1 MSERENQEMNE
12 PKTDDYRYRW
22 DYGAQCAYEAQK
34 QKQTKRRGAW
44 TYAIVMASVFAACLA
59 LLVGVLI
66 WYSAGG
72 TVNDRIETVAKKV
85 SPSTVLIHTTDGEGS
100 YGYGTGFFI
109 RSDGYIATNYHVV
122 ENGRNVQVTLYS
134 GQRAAAQLIGYSAID
149 DLAVLK
155 IQGMG
160 YPTVKIGDSD
170 ALRVGELA
178 VAIGHPSGADG
189 SLPWTTT
196 HGIVSALDRVVSV
209 SGGGK
214 HGEMTMIQTDAPVN
228 PGNSG
233 GPLCNSRGEVI
244 GIVTSKHTTY
254 EGIGFAIP
262 INNAMELLREIVETG
277 SADGIES
284 NVAKVRPTIGIGVRD
299 IVEGDV
305 YYDMQGKKYTAE
317 KTGVLV
323 SSVDETGAAYGSL
336 QVRDI
341 IIAMDG
347 KTVETQNDLR
357 ELLYKHKSGDETTL
371 VIWRDGQS
379 KSVKIRLG

>member
-1 MSERENQEMNE
+1 MKTTISSKRLKEILHSFKGQEMIVVGDIMLDHFIKGNVSRIS
-12 PKTDDYRYRW
+12 P
-22 DYGAQCAYEAQK
+22 EAPVPVVAVNK
-34 QKQTKRRGAW
+34 E
-44 TYAIVMASVFAACLA
+44 YFV
-59 LLVGVLI
+59 
-66 WYSAGG
+66 AGG
-72 TVNDRIETVAKKV
+72 AGNVA
-85 SPSTVLIHTTDGEGS
+85 
-100 YGYGTGFFI
+100 
-109 RSDGYIATNYHVV
+109 
-122 ENGRNVQVTLYS
+122 
-134 GQRAAAQLIGYSAID
+134 
-149 DLAVLK
+149 
-155 IQGMG
+155 
-160 YPTVKIGDSD
+160 
-170 ALRVGELA
+170 RVGELA

-196 HGIVSALDRVVSV
+196 HGIISALDRVVSV